1 MIMLDTNHCL
11 SFEPSPL
18 GSSPMGEDMEKAGL
32 TMDRDKQVYHS
43 LKEGG
48 RTGAARDT

>member
-1 MIMLDTNHCL
+1 MLDTNHCL

-18 GSSPMGEDMEKAGL
+18 DCLPIEEDMEKAGL
-32 TMDRDKQVYHS
+32 KMDLDRHVYHS

-48 RTGAARDT
+48 PVSVMESHDT